1 MTRELTDATGS
12 TVFIELVDSAR
23 IRSYSIRLAS
33 VSSPAGRAD
42 YLEPESDEAVRVFFH
57 TEVDPEFSGR
67 GLATQLIRAALGD
80 AIEENIV
87 VVPVCP
93 LFAAYLRKHGA
104 AYLAEGGR
112 FRVPRRAD
120 LALVSQAVRTER

>member
-12 TVFIELVDSAR
+12 TVFIESVDGVP
-23 IRSYSIRLAS
+23 IRSYSIRLAPE
-33 VSSPAGRAD
+33 SSPVGRAD

-67 GLATQLIRAALGD
+67 GLATQLIRTALGD
-80 AIEENIV
+80 AIAQKIV

-93 LFAAYLRKHGA
+93 LFAAYLRKHGEA
-104 AYLAEGGR
+104 FLAEGGK

-120 LALVSQAVRTER
+120 LALVSQAARTER

>member
-12 TVFIELVDSAR
+12 KVFIELVDGAP

-42 YLEPESDEAVRVFFH
+42 FLEPVSDEAVRVFFH

-67 GLATQLIRAALGD
+67 GLATQLIRTALGD

-93 LFAAYLRKHGA
+93 LFAAYLRTHGE
-104 AYLAEGGR
+104 AYLAEGGK

-120 LALVSQAVRTER
+120 LALVSQAVRAER

>member
-12 TVFIELVDSAR
+12 TVFIESVASAP
-23 IRSYSIRLAS
+23 IRSYSIRPAS
-33 VSSPAGRAD
+33 ESSPVGHAD
-42 YLEPESDEAVRVFFH
+42 FLEPESDEAVRVFFH
-57 TEVDPEFSGR
+57 TEIDPEFSGR
-67 GLATQLIRAALGD
+67 GLATQLIRTALGD
-80 AIEENIV
+80 AVEEKIV

-93 LFAAYLRKHGA
+93 LFAAYLRKHGEA
-104 AYLAEGGR
+104 FLAEGGR

>member
-12 TVFIELVDSAR
+12 AVFIDSADGAPVG
-23 IRSYSIRLAS
+23 SYSIRLTPE
-33 VSSPAGRAD
+33 SSPAGRAD
-42 YLEPESDEAVRVFFH
+42 FLHPESDEAVRVFFH

-67 GLATQLIRAALGD
+67 GLATQLIRTALGD

-93 LFAAYLRKHGA
+93 LFAAYLRKHSEA
-104 AYLAEGGR
+104 FLAEGGK

-120 LALVSQAVRTER
+120 LALVGQAVRTER